1 MSESGLG
8 TQAANQEAQRQEE
21 IKPSIL
27 RVQRYLSKSFRFFG
41 EGHSSWKL
49 AHAHTLA
56 WLSTKYLRWECT
68 CRVMEAGGLLSGS
81 PTALLRETLE
91 DRTET

>member
-1 MSESGLG
+1 M
-8 TQAANQEAQRQEE
+8 ANQEAQRQEE
-21 IKPSIL
+21 IKPFIL
-27 RVQRYLSKSFRFFG
+27 RVLRYLSKSFRFFG

-68 CRVMEAGGLLSGS
+68 CRVTEVGGITEWMPNS
-81 PTALLRETLE
+81 PAPG
-91 DRTET
+91 DS